1 MPESILIADDHP
13 IFRRGL
19 REVLAE
25 RDDYEVVAEAGNG
38 VEALRLIREVHPRI
52 ALLDKKARPEIEDVV
67 RRIEKIET
75 AVEPNFQEHFVLAM
89 AIPHKTHEFPNL
101 AKVVT
106 LPAPKTSG
114 SQGAGDGAGDGAG
127 RGRRSRRRA
136 RPS

>member
-52 ALLDKKARPEIEDVV
+52 ALLDISMPQLDELKAEE
-67 RRIEKIET
+67 RREL
-75 AVEPNFQEHFVLAM
+75 VEEELEA
-89 AIPHKTHEFPNL
+89 
-101 AKVVT
+101 
-106 LPAPKTSG
+106 
-114 SQGAGDGAGDGAG
+114 AG
-127 RGRRSRRRA
+127 RPIHPTRA
-136 RPS
+136 SG